1 MNSDVSVRTA
11 QVSDSFELH
20 KLNDLFNGEGCNSIG
35 NIEESLRVNTQE
47 SIFVAECEKKLVG
60 FCCGHMLKSMCYP
73 VSYAEITEL
82 FVMDEFRRQGIGKH
96 LLCTMEA
103 WLADSGARH
112 FHILTSKSNTSAQ
125 TLYKLCGYVF
135 TSEVLLEKNL

>member
-47 SIFVAECEKKLVG
+47 IIFVAENGEKLVG

-82 FVMDEFRRQGIGKH
+82 FVMDEFRRQGIGKL
-96 LLCTMEA
+96 LLCSMEA
-103 WLADSGARH
+103 WLADRGARH
-112 FHILTSKSNTSAQ
+112 FHILTSKNNTSAQ
-125 TLYKLCGYVF
+125 ALYKLCGYVV